1 MKQRWGPAFSCYL
14 NNSVRLSGTC
24 INPQFCQEHEKAQLK
39 AAHKI
44 ISRDASA
51 QSESAQSE
59 RILVHA
65 AAKAAGDLKL
75 RMAAR
80 AAEMCARAAVAAA
93 MSVNEK
99 MAIFEAADA
108 AAKAAGQVVEDDLRR
123 RFSKLISSKASGLIE
138 SRFSDEAKRMTQE
151 MSGQG
156 VPPLVLSEI
165 RNCVS
170 RFQHKAAKVLSESAS
185 LDTLGQSSKQA
196 AKAARRAV
204 MDTAQHA
211 KLLLSMADHMINP
224 GPDVSAFNEA
234 ADLSE
239 QVALAEDAAAAA
251 IAAAKS
257 AMTAAKA
264 AQKEALKAVG
274 TGDSQQTLPDNWPK
288 TQGCSTIVAEAAL
301 FTTKAAGSIAEHA
314 SIMAQSASI
323 RARLQIGRFKD
334 FAEFFKTVG
343 ECSRELAAGV
353 TTMAVAEAK
362 RAGLLSLLAFGE
374 GLGKAA

>member
-65 AAKAAGDLKL
+65 AAK
-75 RMAAR
+75 
-80 AAEMCARAAVAAA
+80 AEMCARAAVAAA

-185 LDTLGQSSKQA
+185 LDTLGQSYKQA